1 MKVILSQDI
10 KGTGNKGDV
19 INVSDGYARNFLF
32 PRNLA
37 VEATDGAMKAVKQK
51 KDAEAHRRAVSEQSA
66 REIAARV
73 KEMTVVIRAKAGEG
87 GRLFGSVTG
96 KEIAEELLAQH
107 HIEVDKKKIEMDE
120 AIKTV
125 GMHEVK
131 LRLFAGISSTLKVE
145 ITAGE

>member
-1 MKVILSQDI
+1 MKVILNQDI
-10 KGTGNKGDV
+10 KGTGNKGDI

-32 PRNLA
+32 PRALA
-37 VEATDGAMKAVKQK
+37 VEATDGAVKAVRQK

-73 KEMTVVIRAKAGEG
+73 KELTVVIKAKAGEG

-96 KEIAEELLAQH
+96 KEVAEALLAQH
-107 HIEVDKKKIEMDE
+107 HIEVDRKKIEMEE
-120 AIKTV
+120 ALKSV

-131 LRLFAGISSTLKVE
+131 LRLFAGVSQMLKVH